1 MALNEE
7 TEKRGGDG
15 VVLRT
20 ATALDAPALARLR
33 YEFRSGTGPV
43 VEGEAEFV
51 RRCSRWMEERLR
63 EGGAWRCWVAERE
76 RAPVGQLWAQLIE
89 KMPNPS
95 PELERHAYLTNFY
108 VREDERGR
116 GVGSMLLSAALEWC
130 QARQVH
136 AAILWPTERSRSL
149 YQRHGFAVRSDLM
162 ELIVGE
168 ERP

>member
-1 MALNEE
+1 MALNEKAE
-7 TEKRGGDG
+7 RRGGAE
-15 VVLRT
+15 VSLRP
-20 ATALDAPALARLR
+20 ATVSDAPVLARLR

-51 RRCSRWMEERLR
+51 RRCGRWMEERLR
-63 EGGAWRCWVAERE
+63 EGGAWRCWIAERDG
-76 RAPVGQLWAQLIE
+76 APVGQLWAQLIE

-95 PELERHAYLTNFY
+95 PELECHAYLTNFY
-108 VREDERGR
+108 VREDARGR

-130 QARQVH
+130 QARRVH

-149 YQRHGFAVRSDLM
+149 YQRYGFAVRPDLM

-168 ERP
+168 TRP